1 MKIFISNRMYY
12 IKQASA
18 DAKIE
23 GLEGSLARLKAQVDD
38 LTR

>member
-1 MKIFISNRMYY
+1 MVTKKTFVF
-12 IKQASA
+12 QASA